1 MCDKKDITVERLR
14 SLIDETG
21 LARQAIADEMGCDVS
36 TITKH
41 YNGTR
46 NLTIDFIAMYARYF
60 NVSSDYLLGL
70 SEVRTVSPDTAMI
83 CRVTGLDD
91 KAVRTL
97 GEINEPTNFENPKE
111 IIKTLNYL
119 IGELNYR
126 EQEKGFSCNGQSV
139 LLRLS
144 EYLMNRGEEAQVV
157 HVFSNGTIFN
167 DLETSG
173 EEAQVVHVL
182 SNGMIFD
189 DIAKAEKVIP
199 RDGNI
204 SIKTMLA
211 HEILDN
217 YMLSALTDAVRNAK
231 KQLEGE
237 A

>member
-1 MCDKKDITVERLR
+1 MCDKMNITVARLR
-14 SLIDETG
+14 QLIDETE
-21 LARQAIADEMGCDVS
+21 LPRQAIADEMGCDVS

-97 GEINEPTNFENPKE
+97 SEINDPTNFETPKE
-111 IIKTLNYL
+111 VIDTLNYI
-119 IGELNYR
+119 IGEMDYR
-126 EQEKGFSCNGQSV
+126 ETDDGYRCNGQSV
-139 LLRLS
+139 LLRLA
-144 EYLMNRGEEAQVV
+144 EYLTNSKA
-157 HVFSNGTIFN
+157 
-167 DLETSG
+167 

-182 SNGMIFD
+182 SNGMIFED
-189 DIAKAEKVIP
+189 VAKAEKVIP
-199 RDGNI
+199 HGGNL
-204 SIKTMLA
+204 SIKPMLA

-231 KQLEGE
+231 TQLEDK

>member
-1 MCDKKDITVERLR
+1 MCDKTNVTVERLR
-14 SLIDETG
+14 RLIDETE
-21 LARQAIADEMGCDVS
+21 LPRQAIADEMGCDVS
-36 TITKH
+36 TVTKH

-91 KAVRTL
+91 KAVQTL
-97 GEINEPTNFENPKE
+97 SAINDPTNFESPKE

-126 EQEKGFSCNGQSV
+126 EQENGFSCNGQSV

-157 HVFSNGTIFN
+157 HV
-167 DLETSG
+167 
-173 EEAQVVHVL
+173 L

-189 DIAKAEKVIP
+189 DIAKAEKVTP
-199 RDGNI
+199 HDGNI

-211 HEILDN
+211 HDILDN

-231 KQLEGE
+231 KQLEVE

>member
-1 MCDKKDITVERLR
+1 MCDKMNITVERLR
-14 SLIDETG
+14 TLIDETE
-21 LARQAIADEMGCDVS
+21 LPRQAIADEMGCDVS
-36 TITKH
+36 TVTKH

-97 GEINEPTNFENPKE
+97 GEINEPTNFESPKE

-144 EYLMNRGEEAQVV
+144 EYLMNR
-157 HVFSNGTIFN
+157 
-167 DLETSG
+167 G

>member
-1 MCDKKDITVERLR
+1 MCDKTNITVERLR
-14 SLIDETG
+14 TLIDETE
-21 LARQAIADEMGCDVS
+21 LPRQAIADEMGCDVS
-36 TITKH
+36 TVTKH

-70 SEVRTVSPDTAMI
+70 SDVRTVSPDTAMI

-97 GEINEPTNFENPKE
+97 SEINDPTNFESPKE
-111 IIKTLNYL
+111 IIQTLNYIL
-119 IGELNYR
+119 GELDYR
-126 EQEKGFSCNGQSV
+126 EQENGFRGNGQSV

-157 HVFSNGTIFN
+157 HV
-167 DLETSG
+167 
-173 EEAQVVHVL
+173 L

-189 DIAKAEKVIP
+189 DIAKAEKVTP
-199 RDGNI
+199 HDGNI

>member
-14 SLIDETG
+14 SLIDKTG

-97 GEINEPTNFENPKE
+97 SEINEPTSFESPKG
-111 IIKTLNYL
+111 IMKTLNYL

-126 EQEKGFSCNGQSV
+126 EQENRFSCNGQSV

-157 HVFSNGTIFN
+157 HV
-167 DLETSG
+167 
-173 EEAQVVHVL
+173 L

-189 DIAKAEKVIP
+189 DIAKAEKVTP
-199 RDGNI
+199 HDGNI

>member
-1 MCDKKDITVERLR
+1 MCDKTNVTVERLR
-14 SLIDETG
+14 KLIDETE
-21 LARQAIADEMGCDVS
+21 LPRQAIADEMGCDVS

-97 GEINEPTNFENPKE
+97 SEINEPTSFESPKE

-119 IGELNYR
+119 IGELDYR
-126 EQEKGFSCNGQSV
+126 EQEDGYSCNGQSV
-139 LLRLS
+139 LLRLA
-144 EYLMNRGEEAQVV
+144 EYLMNR
-157 HVFSNGTIFN
+157 
-167 DLETSG
+167 G

-182 SNGMIFD
+182 SNGMIFED
-189 DIAKAEKVIP
+189 VAKAKDDAGARYP
-199 RDGNI
+199 RQ
-204 SIKTMLA
+204 L
-211 HEILDN
+211 
-217 YMLSALTDAVRNAK
+217 YALGTDRRRK
-231 KQLEGE
+231 KR
-237 A
+237 

>member
-91 KAVRTL
+91 KAVQTL
-97 GEINEPTNFENPKE
+97 GEINDPTNFESPKE
-111 IIKTLNYL
+111 IIGALNYIL
-119 IGELNYR
+119 GELDYQER
-126 EQEKGFSCNGQSV
+126 EDGYSCNGRSV

-144 EYLMNRGEEAQVV
+144 EYLMNRG
-157 HVFSNGTIFN
+157 
-167 DLETSG
+167 G
-173 EEAQVVHVL
+173 EDAQVVHVL

-204 SIKTMLA
+204 SIKTMLT

>member
-1 MCDKKDITVERLR
+1 MCDKMNITVERLR
-14 SLIDETG
+14 TLIDETE
-21 LARQAIADEMGCDVS
+21 LPRQAIADEMGCDVS

-46 NLTIDFIAMYARYF
+46 NLTIDFIVMYARYF

-97 GEINEPTNFENPKE
+97 GEINEPTNFESPKE

-157 HVFSNGTIFN
+157 HV
-167 DLETSG
+167 
-173 EEAQVVHVL
+173 L

-204 SIKTMLA
+204 SIKTMLT

>member
-14 SLIDETG
+14 RLIDETG

-36 TITKH
+36 TVTKH

-97 GEINEPTNFENPKE
+97 GEINEPTNFESPKE

-126 EQEKGFSCNGQSV
+126 EQENGFSCNGQSV

-157 HVFSNGTIFN
+157 HV
-167 DLETSG
+167 
-173 EEAQVVHVL
+173 L

-189 DIAKAEKVIP
+189 DIAKAEKVTP
-199 RDGNI
+199 HDGNI

>member
-1 MCDKKDITVERLR
+1 MCDKMNITVERLR
-14 SLIDETG
+14 TLIDETE
-21 LARQAIADEMGCDVS
+21 LPRQAIADEMGCDVS

-46 NLTIDFIAMYARYF
+46 NLTTDFIVMYARYF
-60 NVSSDYLLGL
+60 NVSADWLLGL

-157 HVFSNGTIFN
+157 HV
-167 DLETSG
+167 
-173 EEAQVVHVL
+173 L

>member
-1 MCDKKDITVERLR
+1 MCDKMNITVERLR
-14 SLIDETG
+14 TLIDETE
-21 LARQAIADEMGCDVS
+21 LPRQAIADEMGCDVS

-46 NLTIDFIAMYARYF
+46 NLTTDFIVMYARYF
-60 NVSSDYLLGL
+60 NVSADWLLGL

-91 KAVRTL
+91 KAVQTL
-97 GEINEPTNFENPKE
+97 SEINDPTNFESPKE
-111 IIKTLNYL
+111 IIDTLNYI
-119 IGELNYR
+119 IGELDYR
-126 EQEKGFSCNGQSV
+126 EQENGFRGNGQSV
-139 LLRLS
+139 LLRLA
-144 EYLMNRGEEAQVV
+144 EYLKSSRN
-157 HVFSNGTIFN
+157 
-167 DLETSG
+167 

-182 SNGMIFD
+182 SNGMIFED
-189 DIAKAEKVIP
+189 VAKAEKVIP
-199 RDGNI
+199 RGGNI

>member
-1 MCDKKDITVERLR
+1 MCDKMNITVERLR
-14 SLIDETG
+14 TLIDETE
-21 LARQAIADEMGCDVS
+21 LPRQAIADEMGCDVS
-36 TITKH
+36 TVTKH

-91 KAVRTL
+91 KAVWTL
-97 GEINEPTNFENPKE
+97 GEINEPTNFESPKE

-126 EQEKGFSCNGQSV
+126 EQENGFSCNGQSV

-144 EYLMNRGEEAQVV
+144 EYLMNR
-157 HVFSNGTIFN
+157 
-167 DLETSG
+167 G

>member
-1 MCDKKDITVERLR
+1 MCDKMNITVERLR
-14 SLIDETG
+14 TLIDETE
-21 LARQAIADEMGCDVS
+21 LPRQAIADEMGCDVS

-46 NLTIDFIAMYARYF
+46 KLTTDFIVMYTRYF
-60 NVSSDYLLGL
+60 NVSADWLLGL

-97 GEINEPTNFENPKE
+97 SEINEPTSFESPKE

-144 EYLMNRGEEAQVV
+144 EYLMNR
-157 HVFSNGTIFN
+157 
-167 DLETSG
+167 G

>member
-1 MCDKKDITVERLR
+1 MPEITF
-14 SLIDETG
+14 
-21 LARQAIADEMGCDVS
+21 GCDVS
-36 TITKH
+36 TVTKH

-97 GEINEPTNFENPKE
+97 SEINEPTNFESRKE

-126 EQEKGFSCNGQSV
+126 EQENGFSCNGQSV

-157 HVFSNGTIFN
+157 HV
-167 DLETSG
+167 
-173 EEAQVVHVL
+173 L

-189 DIAKAEKVIP
+189 DIAKAEKVTP
-199 RDGNI
+199 HGGNI

>member
-14 SLIDETG
+14 RLIDETG

-36 TITKH
+36 TVTKH

-91 KAVRTL
+91 KAVQTL
-97 GEINEPTNFENPKE
+97 SEINEPTSFESPKK

-126 EQEKGFSCNGQSV
+126 EQENGFSCNGQSV
-139 LLRLS
+139 LLRLAD
-144 EYLMNRGEEAQVV
+144 YLMNR
-157 HVFSNGTIFN
+157 
-167 DLETSG
+167 G

-199 RDGNI
+199 HGGNI

>member
-1 MCDKKDITVERLR
+1 M
-14 SLIDETG
+14 
-21 LARQAIADEMGCDVS
+21 
-36 TITKH
+36 
-41 YNGTR
+41 
-46 NLTIDFIAMYARYF
+46 
-60 NVSSDYLLGL
+60 
-70 SEVRTVSPDTAMI
+70 SPDTAMI

-97 GEINEPTNFENPKE
+97 SEINEPTSFESPKE

-126 EQEKGFSCNGQSV
+126 EQENGFSCNGQSV

-144 EYLMNRGEEAQVV
+144 EYLMN
-157 HVFSNGTIFN
+157 
-167 DLETSG
+167 SG

-189 DIAKAEKVIP
+189 DIAKAEKVTP
-199 RDGNI
+199 HDGDI

-231 KQLEGE
+231 KQLEVE

>member
-14 SLIDETG
+14 RLIDETG

-36 TITKH
+36 TVTKH

-97 GEINEPTNFENPKE
+97 SEINEPTSFESRKE

-126 EQEKGFSCNGQSV
+126 EQENGFSCNGQSV
-139 LLRLS
+139 LLRLA
-144 EYLMNRGEEAQVV
+144 EYLKSSRN
-157 HVFSNGTIFN
+157 
-167 DLETSG
+167 

-199 RDGNI
+199 HGGNI

>member
-14 SLIDETG
+14 RLIDETG

-36 TITKH
+36 TVTKH

-97 GEINEPTNFENPKE
+97 SEINEPTNFESRKE

-126 EQEKGFSCNGQSV
+126 EQENGFSCNGQSV

-157 HVFSNGTIFN
+157 HV
-167 DLETSG
+167 
-173 EEAQVVHVL
+173 L

-189 DIAKAEKVIP
+189 DIAKAEKVTP
-199 RDGNI
+199 HDGNI

-217 YMLSALTDAVRNAK
+217 YMLSALTDAVKNAK

>member
-14 SLIDETG
+14 RLIDETG

-36 TITKH
+36 TVTKH

-97 GEINEPTNFENPKE
+97 SEINDPTSFESPKE

-126 EQEKGFSCNGQSV
+126 EQENGFSCNGQSV
-139 LLRLS
+139 LLRLA
-144 EYLMNRGEEAQVV
+144 EYLKSSRN
-157 HVFSNGTIFN
+157 
-167 DLETSG
+167 

-189 DIAKAEKVIP
+189 DIAKAEKVTP
-199 RDGNI
+199 HDGNI

>member
-14 SLIDETG
+14 RLIDETG

-36 TITKH
+36 TVTKH

-97 GEINEPTNFENPKE
+97 SEINEPTNFESRKE

-126 EQEKGFSCNGQSV
+126 EQENGFSCNGQSV

-157 HVFSNGTIFN
+157 HV
-167 DLETSG
+167 
-173 EEAQVVHVL
+173 L

-189 DIAKAEKVIP
+189 DIAKAEKVTP
-199 RDGNI
+199 HGGNI

>member
-1 MCDKKDITVERLR
+1 MCDKMNITVERLR
-14 SLIDETG
+14 TLIDETE
-21 LARQAIADEMGCDVS
+21 LPRQAIADEMGCDVS
-36 TITKH
+36 TVTKH

-46 NLTIDFIAMYARYF
+46 NLTIDFIVMYARYF

-70 SEVRTVSPDTAMI
+70 SDVRTVSPDTAMI

-97 GEINEPTNFENPKE
+97 SEINEPTSFESPKE

-126 EQEKGFSCNGQSV
+126 EQENRFSCNGQSV

-157 HVFSNGTIFN
+157 HV
-167 DLETSG
+167 
-173 EEAQVVHVL
+173 L

-199 RDGNI
+199 RVGNI

>member
-14 SLIDETG
+14 RLIDETG

-36 TITKH
+36 TVTKH

-97 GEINEPTNFENPKE
+97 SAINDPTNFESPKE
-111 IIKTLNYL
+111 IIKTLNHL

-126 EQEKGFSCNGQSV
+126 EQEDGYSCNGQSV
-139 LLRLS
+139 LLRLA
-144 EYLMNRGEEAQVV
+144 EYLKSSRN
-157 HVFSNGTIFN
+157 
-167 DLETSG
+167 

-182 SNGMIFD
+182 SNGMIFED
-189 DIAKAEKVIP
+189 VAKAEKVIP
-199 RDGNI
+199 RGGNI
-204 SIKTMLA
+204 TIKTMLA
-211 HEILDN
+211 HDILDN

-231 KQLEGE
+231 KQLEVE

>member
-14 SLIDETG
+14 RLIDETG

-36 TITKH
+36 TVTKH

-97 GEINEPTNFENPKE
+97 SEINEPTSFESPKE
-111 IIKTLNYL
+111 IIKTFNYL

-126 EQEKGFSCNGQSV
+126 EQENGFSCNGQSV
-139 LLRLS
+139 LLRLA

-167 DLETSG
+167 DLE
-173 EEAQVVHVL
+173 A
-182 SNGMIFD
+182 
-189 DIAKAEKVIP
+189 AEKAIP
-199 RDGNI
+199 RGRNI
-204 SIKTMLA
+204 SGKPMLA

-231 KQLEGE
+231 EQLDGK

>member
-14 SLIDETG
+14 RLIDETG

-70 SEVRTVSPDTAMI
+70 SEGRTVRTVSPDTAMI

-91 KAVRTL
+91 KAVQTL
-97 GEINEPTNFENPKE
+97 SEINDPTNFESPKE
-111 IIKTLNYL
+111 IIDTLNYI
-119 IGELNYR
+119 IGELDYR
-126 EQEKGFSCNGQSV
+126 EQENGFRGNGQSV
-139 LLRLS
+139 LLRLA

-167 DLETSG
+167 DLE
-173 EEAQVVHVL
+173 A
-182 SNGMIFD
+182 
-189 DIAKAEKVIP
+189 AEKAIP
-199 RDGNI
+199 RGRNI
-204 SIKTMLA
+204 SGKPMLA

-231 KQLEGE
+231 EQLEGK

>member
-91 KAVRTL
+91 KAVQTL
-97 GEINEPTNFENPKE
+97 GEINDPTNFESPKE
-111 IIKTLNYL
+111 IIGALNYIL
-119 IGELNYR
+119 GELDYR
-126 EQEKGFSCNGQSV
+126 EQEDGYSCNGQSV
-139 LLRLS
+139 LLRLA
-144 EYLMNRGEEAQVV
+144 EYLKSSRNEEAQVV

-167 DLETSG
+167 DLE
-173 EEAQVVHVL
+173 A
-182 SNGMIFD
+182 
-189 DIAKAEKVIP
+189 AEKAIP
-199 RDGNI
+199 RGRNI
-204 SIKTMLA
+204 SGKPMLA

>member
-14 SLIDETG
+14 RLIDETG

-36 TITKH
+36 TVTKH

-97 GEINEPTNFENPKE
+97 GEINERTNFESRKE

-126 EQEKGFSCNGQSV
+126 EQENGFSCNGQSV

-157 HVFSNGTIFN
+157 HV
-167 DLETSG
+167 
-173 EEAQVVHVL
+173 L

-189 DIAKAEKVIP
+189 DIAKAEKVTP
-199 RDGNI
+199 HDGNI

>member
-14 SLIDETG
+14 RLIDETG

-36 TITKH
+36 TVTKH

-97 GEINEPTNFENPKE
+97 GEINEPTNFESPKE

-157 HVFSNGTIFN
+157 HV
-167 DLETSG
+167 
-173 EEAQVVHVL
+173 L

-204 SIKTMLA
+204 SIKTMLT

>member
-1 MCDKKDITVERLR
+1 MCDKTNVTVERLR
-14 SLIDETG
+14 RLIDETE
-21 LARQAIADEMGCDVS
+21 LPRQAIADEMGCDVS
-36 TITKH
+36 TVTKH

-91 KAVRTL
+91 KAVQTL
-97 GEINEPTNFENPKE
+97 SEINDPTNFESPKE

-126 EQEKGFSCNGQSV
+126 EQENGFSCNGQSV

-157 HVFSNGTIFN
+157 HV
-167 DLETSG
+167 
-173 EEAQVVHVL
+173 L

-189 DIAKAEKVIP
+189 DIAKAEKVTP
-199 RDGNI
+199 HDGNI

>member
-1 MCDKKDITVERLR
+1 MCDKTNVTVERLR
-14 SLIDETG
+14 RLIDETE
-21 LARQAIADEMGCDVS
+21 LPRQAIADEMGCDVS
-36 TITKH
+36 TVTKH

-91 KAVRTL
+91 KAVQTL
-97 GEINEPTNFENPKE
+97 SEINDPTNFESPKE
-111 IIKTLNYL
+111 IIQTLNYIL
-119 IGELNYR
+119 GELDYR
-126 EQEKGFSCNGQSV
+126 EQENGFRGNGQSV

-157 HVFSNGTIFN
+157 HV
-167 DLETSG
+167 
-173 EEAQVVHVL
+173 L

-189 DIAKAEKVIP
+189 DIAKAEKVTP
-199 RDGNI
+199 HDGNI

>member
-14 SLIDETG
+14 RLIDETG

-36 TITKH
+36 TVTKH

-46 NLTIDFIAMYARYF
+46 NLTIDFIVMYARYF

-97 GEINEPTNFENPKE
+97 SEINEPTSFESPKE

-126 EQEKGFSCNGQSV
+126 EQENGFSCNGQSV

-144 EYLMNRGEEAQVV
+144 EYLMN
-157 HVFSNGTIFN
+157 
-167 DLETSG
+167 SG

-189 DIAKAEKVIP
+189 DIAKAEKVTP
-199 RDGNI
+199 HDGDI

-231 KQLEGE
+231 KQLEVE

>member
-1 MCDKKDITVERLR
+1 MTNSRERKEIEHMCDKKDITVERLR

-36 TITKH
+36 TVTKH

-97 GEINEPTNFENPKE
+97 GEINEPTNFESPKE

-157 HVFSNGTIFN
+157 HV
-167 DLETSG
+167 
-173 EEAQVVHVL
+173 L

-211 HEILDN
+211 HVILDN

>member
-1 MCDKKDITVERLR
+1 MPEITF
-14 SLIDETG
+14 
-21 LARQAIADEMGCDVS
+21 GCDVS
-36 TITKH
+36 TVTKH

-97 GEINEPTNFENPKE
+97 SEINEPTSFESPKE

-126 EQEKGFSCNGQSV
+126 EQENGFSCNGQSV

-144 EYLMNRGEEAQVV
+144 EYLMN
-157 HVFSNGTIFN
+157 
-167 DLETSG
+167 SG

-189 DIAKAEKVIP
+189 DIAKAEKVTP
-199 RDGNI
+199 HDGDI

-231 KQLEGE
+231 KQLEVE

>member
-1 MCDKKDITVERLR
+1 MYDKKDITVERLR
-14 SLIDETG
+14 RLIDETG

-36 TITKH
+36 TVTKH

-97 GEINEPTNFENPKE
+97 SEINEPTSFESPKE

-126 EQEKGFSCNGQSV
+126 EQENGFSCNGQSV

-144 EYLMNRGEEAQVV
+144 EYLMN
-157 HVFSNGTIFN
+157 
-167 DLETSG
+167 SG

-189 DIAKAEKVIP
+189 DIAKAEKVTP
-199 RDGNI
+199 HDGDI

-231 KQLEGE
+231 KQLEVE

>member
-1 MCDKKDITVERLR
+1 MNRLLPTSERGIQYRKRAVRPRPRNVRLLIMPEITF
-14 SLIDETG
+14 
-21 LARQAIADEMGCDVS
+21 GCDVS
-36 TITKH
+36 TVTKH

-46 NLTIDFIAMYARYF
+46 NLTIYFIAMYARYF

-97 GEINEPTNFENPKE
+97 SEINDPTSFESPKE
-111 IIKTLNYL
+111 VIDTLNYI
-119 IGELNYR
+119 IGETDYR
-126 EQEKGFSCNGQSV
+126 ETEDGYRCNGQSV

-157 HVFSNGTIFN
+157 HV
-167 DLETSG
+167 
-173 EEAQVVHVL
+173 L

-189 DIAKAEKVIP
+189 DIAKAEKVTP
-199 RDGNI
+199 HDGNI

>member
-1 MCDKKDITVERLR
+1 MCDKTNVTVERLR
-14 SLIDETG
+14 RLIDETE
-21 LARQAIADEMGCDVS
+21 LPRQAIADEMGCDVS
-36 TITKH
+36 TVTKH

-46 NLTIDFIAMYARYF
+46 NLTIDFIVMYARYF

-91 KAVRTL
+91 KAVQTL
-97 GEINEPTNFENPKE
+97 GEINNPTNFESPKE

-119 IGELNYR
+119 IGELDYR
-126 EQEKGFSCNGQSV
+126 EREEGYSCNGQSV

-157 HVFSNGTIFN
+157 HV
-167 DLETSG
+167 
-173 EEAQVVHVL
+173 L

-189 DIAKAEKVIP
+189 DIAKAEKVTP
-199 RDGNI
+199 HDGNI
-204 SIKTMLA
+204 SIKTVLA

>member
-1 MCDKKDITVERLR
+1 MCDKTNVTVERLR
-14 SLIDETG
+14 KLIDETE
-21 LARQAIADEMGCDVS
+21 LPRQAIADEMGCDVS

-97 GEINEPTNFENPKE
+97 SEINEPTSFESPKE

-119 IGELNYR
+119 IGELDYR
-126 EQEKGFSCNGQSV
+126 EQEDGYSCNGQSV
-139 LLRLS
+139 LLRLA
-144 EYLMNRGEEAQVV
+144 EYLMNR
-157 HVFSNGTIFN
+157 
-167 DLETSG
+167 G

-182 SNGMIFD
+182 SNGMIFED
-189 DIAKAEKVIP
+189 VAKAEKVIP
-199 RDGNI
+199 RGGNI
-204 SIKTMLA
+204 TIKTMLA
-211 HEILDN
+211 HDILDN